1 MNVKFSQI
9 IVANSGQFNVENN
22 IVLSSE
28 DTMIN
33 NAIGEMADNI
43 AILLKDMYAIGMTTI
58 IMIIKHVF
66 KIVVDRSRINQVF
79 GINKH
84 CNHVQLRIKD

>member
-1 MNVKFSQI
+1 M
-9 IVANSGQFNVENN
+9 
-22 IVLSSE
+22 LSSE

-66 KIVVDRSRINQVF
+66 KIVVDRSRIN
-79 GINKH
+79 
-84 CNHVQLRIKD
+84 